1 VCVHLTS
8 LILAME

>member
-1 VCVHLTS
+1 MAKMTS